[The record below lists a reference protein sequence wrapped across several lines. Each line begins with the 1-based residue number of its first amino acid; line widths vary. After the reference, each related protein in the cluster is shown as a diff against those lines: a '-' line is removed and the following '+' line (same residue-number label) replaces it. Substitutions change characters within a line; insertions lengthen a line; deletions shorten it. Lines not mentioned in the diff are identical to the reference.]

1 MSSSPPCSEVDPY
14 ASSSL
19 LFVPLAPRD
28 KQVLVQEVRG
38 CRWRVRD
45 MQTASVGI
53 GQMSSSRPSVSE
65 RRKLTNIRIEIRIAV
80 DFQVPRCM

>member
-1 MSSSPPCSEVDPY
+1 
-14 ASSSL
+14 
-19 LFVPLAPRD
+19 
-28 KQVLVQEVRG
+28 
-38 CRWRVRD
+38 